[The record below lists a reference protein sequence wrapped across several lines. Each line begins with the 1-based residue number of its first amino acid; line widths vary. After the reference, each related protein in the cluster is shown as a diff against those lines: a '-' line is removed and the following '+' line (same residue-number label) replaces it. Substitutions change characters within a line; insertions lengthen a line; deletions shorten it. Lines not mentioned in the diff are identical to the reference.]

1 MIFKITD
8 DIFIIKQKQIII
20 FLSNNS
26 FLLYRI
32 FSILNTYFDIFFVDD
47 ELINY
52 SLKDEKIRGKI
63 FKGSFLFSWCISK
76 HIS

>member
-32 FSILNTYFDIFFVDD
+32 FSILNTFFDIFFVDD

-63 FKGSFLFSWCISK
+63 FKG
-76 HIS
+76 